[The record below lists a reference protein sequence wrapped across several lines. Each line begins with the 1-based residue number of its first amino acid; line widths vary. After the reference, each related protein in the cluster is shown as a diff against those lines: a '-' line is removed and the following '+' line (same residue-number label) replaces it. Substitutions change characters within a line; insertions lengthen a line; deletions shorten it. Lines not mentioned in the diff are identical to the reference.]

1 MLVRLARTRPC
12 MEPPTPPGPEPEF
25 KSTPRPDAEAE
36 RAPQVLWHER
46 GAGGDLE
53 STLGHCARALPLD
66 HTQHAALRGLFCT
79 SKRAWARRARGPST
93 YTPSETGFAV
103 WGFVRSSKARDA
115 VLGLLQRALR
125 PRVHFAGETRPSFF
139 EAFLL
144 VPSDFVARA
153 PSPQE
158 LEAWLESVVECLG
171 ISGGVSRFESYM
183 DAGTVALLDRI
194 ERLGQG
200 KRLGTLSSPRNRDFY
215 RFFTLMRAGLAAERE
230 CRLHTGLDLSL
241 QTVVQLQAQ
250 AATQRR
256 ALERSQLQVSAHT
269 HQVFLAEQEL
279 RRFRTGVLE
288 AARILVELE
297 RTGAIGADALAGL
310 LDHLGVR
317 QARVPLAQ
325 LRPVTGHTR

>member
-1 MLVRLARTRPC
+1 MLRRVTPSHSRMQPSI
-12 MEPPTPPGPEPEF
+12 PPGPEPEC
-25 KSTPRPDAEAE
+25 TP
-36 RAPQVLWHER
+36 APLLLWHER
-46 GAGGDLE
+46 GSGGVLD
-53 STLGHCARALPLD
+53 STLAHCARALPLD
-66 HTQHAALRGLFCT
+66 HTQHAALRGLFC
-79 SKRAWARRARGPST
+79 SNKRAWARRARGPST

-125 PRVHFAGETRPSFF
+125 PRVLFAGETRPSFF

-144 VPSDFVARA
+144 VRSDFVASA
-153 PSPQE
+153 PSPPE
-158 LEAWLESVVECLG
+158 LEAWLEGFVECLG

-200 KRLGTLSSPRNRDFY
+200 KRLGTLCSPRNRDFY
-215 RFFTLMRAGLAAERE
+215 RFFTLMRAQLAEERD
-230 CRLHTGLDLSL
+230 CRLHTGRDLTL

-256 ALERSQLQVSAHT
+256 ALERTQLQVSAQAQ
-269 HQVFLAEQEL
+269 QVLLAEQEL

-310 LDHLGVR
+310 LEHLGVR

-325 LRPVTGHTR
+325 LRPAPARAH

>member
-1 MLVRLARTRPC
+1 MLAHLIRIRAHMQPC
-12 MEPPTPPGPEPEF
+12 IPPGPEPES
-25 KSTPRPDAEAE
+25 KPSPLL
-36 RAPQVLWHER
+36 LWHER
-46 GAGGDLE
+46 GSGGALD
-53 STLGHCARALPLD
+53 STLAHCARALPLD
-66 HTQHAALRGLFCT
+66 HTQHAALRGLFC
-79 SKRAWARRARGPST
+79 SNKRAWARRARGPST

-125 PRVHFAGETRPSFF
+125 PRVLFAGETRPSFF

-144 VPSDFVARA
+144 VRSDFVASA
-153 PSPQE
+153 PSPPE
-158 LEAWLESVVECLG
+158 LEAWLEGFVECLG

-200 KRLGTLSSPRNRDFY
+200 KRLGTLCSPRNRDFY
-215 RFFTLMRAGLAAERE
+215 RFFTLMRARLGEERD
-230 CRLHTGLDLSL
+230 CRLHTGRDLSL
-241 QTVVQLQAQ
+241 QTMVQLQAQ

-256 ALERSQLQVSAHT
+256 ALERTQLQVSAHAQ
-269 HQVFLAEQEL
+269 QVLLAEQEL

-297 RTGAIGADALAGL
+297 RTGAVGADALAGL
-310 LDHLGVR
+310 LEHLGVR

-325 LRPVTGHTR
+325 LRPVPARAH

>member
-1 MLVRLARTRPC
+1 MLVHLTRTLLC
-12 MEPPTPPGPEPEF
+12 MQPSTPPGPEPEC
-25 KSTPRPDAEAE
+25 TPTPVPT
-36 RAPQVLWHER
+36 PQLLWHGR
-46 GAGGDLE
+46 DRAANLE
-53 STLGHCARALPLD
+53 STLAHCARALPLD
-66 HTQHAALRGLFCT
+66 CAQHEALRGLF
-79 SKRAWARRARGPST
+79 SSNKRAWARRAQGPST

-103 WGFVRSSKARDA
+103 WGFVRSNKARDA

-125 PRVHFAGETRPSFF
+125 PRLLFAGETRPSFF

-144 VPSDFVARA
+144 VPSDFVASA
-153 PSPQE
+153 PSPLE
-158 LEAWLESVVECLG
+158 LEAWLESFVECLG

-200 KRLGTLSSPRNRDFY
+200 KRLGTLCSPRNRDFY
-215 RFFTLMRAGLAAERE
+215 RFFTLMRARLAEERD
-230 CRLHTGLDLSL
+230 CRVHTGLDLSL
-241 QTVVQLQAQ
+241 QTVVQLQART
-250 AATQRR
+250 ATQRR
-256 ALERSQLQVSAHT
+256 ALERSQLQVSAHAQ
-269 HQVFLAEQEL
+269 QVLLAEQEL
-279 RRFRTGVLE
+279 RRFRAGVLE

-325 LRPVTGHTR
+325 LRPVAGHTR